1 MRPKIYVIGVN
12 HASKKDGEKIL
23 KHAENLHPEAIF
35 IEKFKTVRIGAKKL
49 ALAALRNP
57 TFLLGLGI
65 YLAIAGFISFYM
77 WIKTRE
83 FGLADS
89 VYAKKASTKLGIPL
103 HRIDDDIYEMT
114 VDRHATWTP
123 ISWMIF
129 AFLSILILHLPIYVY
144 LLILLPSLI
153 SFLWIFSVIL
163 GMLIRNQHMMARIE
177 NLTKS
182 GAYEKAF
189 LVTGKE
195 HVRDFKERLS
205 KKFDVKVLDP

>member
-1 MRPKIYVIGVN
+1 MRPKIYIIGVN

-23 KHAENLHPEAIF
+23 DQANRLHPNAIF
-35 IEKFKTVRIGAKKL
+35 IEKFKKARIGAKKL
-49 ALAALRNP
+49 TLAVLRNP
-57 TFLLGLGI
+57 TFLLGLGV
-65 YLAIAGFISFYM
+65 YLAIAEFISFYT

-114 VDRHATWTP
+114 VDRHAIWTP
-123 ISWMIF
+123 TSWMIL
-129 AFLSILILHLPIYVY
+129 AFLSILILYLPIYLY
-144 LLILLPSLI
+144 LLILFLSLI

-195 HVRDFKERLS
+195 HVGDFKERLS
-205 KKFDVKVLDP
+205 KKFDIEIL